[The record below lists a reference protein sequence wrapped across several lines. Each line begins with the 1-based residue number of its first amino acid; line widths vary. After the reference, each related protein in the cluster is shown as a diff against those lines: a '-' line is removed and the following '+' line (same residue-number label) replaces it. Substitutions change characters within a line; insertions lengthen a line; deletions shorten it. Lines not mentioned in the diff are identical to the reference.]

1 MIVFLPFTRFTVSLF
16 GRLFEMGF
24 ETQLREVIHRLDDKR
39 QTVLFSATLP
49 KGLVEFAKAG
59 LHNPTLIR
67 LDVDSKLSPNLQVS
81 DKYQQ

>member
-1 MIVFLPFTRFTVSLF
+1 
-16 GRLFEMGF
+16 MGF

-81 DKYQQ
+81 DKYQQCVRMATLRCDSQKHDYNM